1 MKKIIGN
8 NICELRK
15 QQGLTQVA
23 LAKFLSVSRVQISHY
38 ERGERNIPMTHL
50 NKLADLFGVEL
61 SDLLE
66 ENLEAQKLNLAF
78 AFRSNN
84 NETDLVNIASFKK
97 VVMSYLKM
105 QNISNAD

>member
-1 MKKIIGN
+1 MKKIIGR

-15 QQGLTQVA
+15 HQDLTQVA

-38 ERGERNIPMTHL
+38 ERGERNIPMAHL

-105 QNISNAD
+105 QNVSNAD